1 MRRWDPALPLRAAR
15 LVGPATREVL
25 AGTRLVAAEGVAE
38 AAIVL
43 GAAVLP
49 DGTASPS
56 LYARAEGAAALWHEG
71 RAPRIVCTGAHHL
84 RPPGEAV
91 VARGVLVALGV
102 PEDAVLLEEKS
113 RNTHGNLSFSRG
125 VLGDEVRRVWIVTE
139 PFHMGR
145 ALRIARAVGFE
156 PLPWP
161 VESPA
166 WRRPASR
173 VRWVARDCLSMAFH
187 LAGA

>member
-1 MRRWDPALPLRAAR
+1 VHRWDPALPLNAVGRIVPAAR
-15 LVGPATREVL
+15 EVWEGSRLAPADGQ
-25 AGTRLVAAEGVAE
+25 AQ

-49 DGTASPS
+49 GGIPSPS
-56 LYARAEGAAALWHEG
+56 LRARVEGAAELWRSG
-71 RAPRIVCTGAHHL
+71 RVPLVCATGASHL

-91 VARGVLVALGV
+91 VARGLLLELGV
-102 PEDAVLLEEKS
+102 PPEAIVIEEKS
-113 RNTHGNLSFSRG
+113 RNTWGNFGYARAALAP
-125 VLGDEVRRVWIVTE
+125 EVQEVYVVTE

-145 ALRIARAVGFE
+145 ALRYARAAGFV
-156 PLPWP
+156 PRPWP
-161 VESPA
+161 VTSPA

-173 VRWVARDCLSMAFH
+173 VRWMARDTISLAFH